1 MSTNN
6 TPTRYISA
14 LSWNG
19 TEFYFNTIELT
30 WEPAD
35 NTVLTMAHNATD
47 ADIVEARMAAKREDF
62 LADGLAIHE
71 YVEC

>member
-6 TPTRYISA
+6 TPARYISA
-14 LSWNG
+14 KSWNG
-19 TEFYFNTIELT
+19 TEFYFNTVELT
-30 WEPAD
+30 WDMAD

-47 ADIVEARMAAKREDF
+47 ADLLEARMAAKRESF
-62 LADGLAIHE
+62 LAEGLAIHE